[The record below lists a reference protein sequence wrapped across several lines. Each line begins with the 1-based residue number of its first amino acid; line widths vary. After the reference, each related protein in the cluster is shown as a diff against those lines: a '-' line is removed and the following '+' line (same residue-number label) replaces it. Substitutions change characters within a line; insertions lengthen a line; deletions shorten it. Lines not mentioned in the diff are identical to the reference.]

1 MRKAEVQ
8 NPEIFS
14 HVNYHESVR
23 VLQLWHDI
31 VTKAETL
38 EYKIA
43 PEAKDAYYQLVLYP
57 TKASAGVAEM
67 YIAAGKHHIYAKQ
80 GRVSANEFADRAG
93 ALFELDKKLSNYYN
107 QCISDGKWLN
117 MMSDNHIGYVSWP
130 MPKVNELPPL
140 ELVTPLSVPTMGV
153 AVEGSELSWSSTV
166 TTLSLPTFEVLEDNN
181 YYIDVYNKG
190 VGNFIFTATTNKPWI
205 EVSQSKGNVEKET
218 RLTVS
223 IDWNQLVLGNHQGE
237 VSISDGNSRVAVKV
251 NAKKYPIPSI
261 ESHYFGGAGEF
272 SIPAY
277 QYNRIAAGK
286 KAQWTFAPD
295 LGREEGCMLVDPV
308 TAPIT
313 KIADAPRMEYDIYL
327 PEDGDLTI
335 ALGILPTQDIDPTRG
350 LRMAVSVDN
359 EEPHILDMRK
369 GMNNIFKEYTP
380 ENIARSKYLKP
391 LPPINKKFALAA
403 YDKKRRS
410 DTLDGMRWVD
420 ETMGSCKAGMHT
432 IKIYMIDPELVL
444 EKIVVN
450 PDNSHY
456 SYMGKP
462 SKSF

>member
-1 MRKAEVQ
+1 MAE
-8 NPEIFS
+8 PESSLFLLI
-14 HVNYHESVR
+14 NTT
-23 VLQLWHDI
+23 VLLQ
-31 VTKAETL
+31 V
-38 EYKIA
+38 
-43 PEAKDAYYQLVLYP
+43 
-57 TKASAGVAEM
+57 
-67 YIAAGKHHIYAKQ
+67 
-80 GRVSANEFADRAG
+80 
-93 ALFELDKKLSNYYN
+93 
-107 QCISDGKWLN
+107 
-117 MMSDNHIGYVSWP
+117 
-130 MPKVNELPPL
+130 
-140 ELVTPLSVPTMGV
+140 
-153 AVEGSELSWSSTV
+153 
-166 TTLSLPTFEVLEDNN
+166 
-181 YYIDVYNKG
+181 
-190 VGNFIFTATTNKPWI
+190 
-205 EVSQSKGNVEKET
+205 
-218 RLTVS
+218 
-223 IDWNQLVLGNHQGE
+223 
-237 VSISDGNSRVAVKV
+237 
-251 NAKKYPIPSI
+251 
-261 ESHYFGGAGEF
+261 
-272 SIPAY
+272 
-277 QYNRIAAGK
+277 

>member
-1 MRKAEVQ
+1 M
-8 NPEIFS
+8 
-14 HVNYHESVR
+14 
-23 VLQLWHDI
+23 
-31 VTKAETL
+31 
-38 EYKIA
+38 
-43 PEAKDAYYQLVLYP
+43 
-57 TKASAGVAEM
+57 
-67 YIAAGKHHIYAKQ
+67 
-80 GRVSANEFADRAG
+80 
-93 ALFELDKKLSNYYN
+93 
-107 QCISDGKWLN
+107 
-117 MMSDNHIGYVSWP
+117 
-130 MPKVNELPPL
+130 
-140 ELVTPLSVPTMGV
+140 
-153 AVEGSELSWSSTV
+153 
-166 TTLSLPTFEVLEDNN
+166 
-181 YYIDVYNKG
+181 
-190 VGNFIFTATTNKPWI
+190 
-205 EVSQSKGNVEKET
+205 
-218 RLTVS
+218 TVS